1 MPNSWSKED
10 RVHFN
15 NSEVV
20 KQLEKNIID
29 NYKKLEGIQKSSNE
43 VAKKTQEMKD
53 LHAATEAAKA
63 SLDNLTSAADD
74 EETSEEVDGTNQDE
88 ILDEKIIIADLK
100 KMIKVALD
108 NGEMDLVYKIERT
121 IDSIDDKEV
130 VCE

>member
-1 MPNSWSKED
+1 MRNWLIQWAWTY
-10 RVHFN
+10 F
-15 NSEVV
+15 VV
-20 KQLEKNIID
+20 SCSRSYPSINFSD
-29 NYKKLEGIQKSSNE
+29 
-43 VAKKTQEMKD
+43 
-53 LHAATEAAKA
+53 
-63 SLDNLTSAADD
+63 SL
-74 EETSEEVDGTNQDE
+74 NQDE